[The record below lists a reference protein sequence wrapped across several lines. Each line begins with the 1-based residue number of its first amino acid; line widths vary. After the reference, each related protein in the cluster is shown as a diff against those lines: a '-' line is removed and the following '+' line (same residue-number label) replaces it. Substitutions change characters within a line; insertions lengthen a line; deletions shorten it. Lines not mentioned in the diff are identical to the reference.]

1 MTPLIPSRGRR
12 SLRTLLPWLAG
23 LLSAGLL
30 QAFPPAP
37 HHEVYGLVRDERGNP
52 LDQAK
57 ASVFLEMA
65 GSVVAT
71 GAIRPVA
78 GVDGNYR
85 LAIPLDSGLTA
96 QRYRPTALLPQVPFR
111 LRVRLGNVTYLPI
124 HLNGA
129 SALLTRPGE
138 RTRVDLTLGEDADGD
153 GLPDAWERA
162 LIAARGGRGTLA
174 DIRPSGDDDADGMTN
189 LQEYLAGTYAFDPQ
203 DGFALAILGV
213 VEGRSE
219 LEFTAIRGRT
229 YTVQASTDLQDWKT
243 VPFRVGAG
251 ADQESLL
258 SNDVRPVRV
267 TVGPA
272 AEGGAAPRF
281 FKVMVH

>member
-1 MTPLIPSRGRR
+1 MTPLTHSRALPP
-12 SLRTLLPWLAG
+12 LRTLVRLLAG
-23 LLSAGLL
+23 LALTGLL

-52 LDQAK
+52 LNQAK
-57 ASVFLEMA
+57 ASVFLELG
-65 GSVVAT
+65 GSVIAA
-71 GAIRPVA
+71 GAIRIEA

-111 LRVRLGNVTYLPI
+111 LRVRIGNVTYLPI
-124 HLNGA
+124 QLSGA
-129 SALLTRPGE
+129 GDLLTRPGA

-162 LIAARGGRGTLA
+162 LLAARGGRGTLA
-174 DIRPSGDDDADGMTN
+174 DVRPGGDDDGDGMSN

-203 DGFALAILGV
+203 DGFALTLLRV

-229 YTVQASTDLQDWKT
+229 YSLLASTDLTDWEP
-243 VPFRVGAG
+243 VSFRVGEG
-251 ADQESLL
+251 PDQDSYL
-258 SNDVRPVRV
+258 SSDVRPVRV

-272 AEGGAAPRF
+272 GEGESAPRF

>member
-1 MTPLIPSRGRR
+1 MTSLTSPRGRR
-12 SLRTLLPWLAG
+12 LFRSLAPWLAG
-23 LLSAGLL
+23 LLCAGLV

-52 LDQAK
+52 LDQAR
-57 ASVFLEMA
+57 ASVYLELGGA
-65 GSVVAT
+65 VVAS
-71 GAIRPVA
+71 GSIRAVA

-111 LRVRLGNVTYLPI
+111 LRVRIGTVTYLPI
-124 HLNGA
+124 HLTGA
-129 SALLTRPGE
+129 STLLTQPGT

-162 LIAARGGRGTLA
+162 LLAARGGRGTLA
-174 DIRPSGDDDADGMTN
+174 DIRPGGDDDADGMTN

-203 DGFALAILGV
+203 DGFAVSILGV
-213 VEGRSE
+213 AEGRSE

-229 YTVQASTDLQDWKT
+229 YTVEASADLSDWRT

-251 ADQESLL
+251 ADQESYL

-272 AEGGAAPRF
+272 ADGEAVPRF
-281 FKVMVH
+281 FKVIVH